1 MKKICLILACVFT
14 MLMSVEAKQ
23 FVNITPMPK
32 KMLGG
37 L

>member
-1 MKKICLILACVFT
+1 MKKICLIILCLFS

-23 FVNITPMPK
+23 FVNITPVPK